1 MGPPPIL
8 LTAAALMVGAFVI
21 VLDPIF
27 KGLAVALLFGVFA
40 STLLTL
46 IVIPIL
52 YYYLDN
58 ADVPKSVSV

>member
-1 MGPPPIL
+1 
-8 LTAAALMVGAFVI
+8 MVGAFVI